1 MSPEPL
7 IVANNAFCF
16 EMRNKVRKWM
26 RTLSD
31 WMIKAAVLA
40 ILLLVAGTCYV
51 LHCGRMGIDPEYR
64 EQGLPRRLVELGYLP
79 EGVAARHVFSTVSSE
94 LYRLENAEWSDAT
107 NALPIWRRADDR
119 TSGFQGQDIVRMSGD
134 PGLTNDC
141 PSHFVP
147 LYKVDP
153 DAHFESMEWIETE
166 TGTYLSLHW
175 L

>member
-1 MSPEPL
+1 
-7 IVANNAFCF
+7 
-16 EMRNKVRKWM
+16 M

-51 LHCGRMGIDPEYR
+51 LYCGRMIDPEYR
-64 EQGLPRRLVELGYLP
+64 EQGLPRRLVELGYLT
-79 EGVAARHVFSTVSSE
+79 EGVAAHHVFSTINCE

-107 NALPIWRRADDR
+107 NALPVWRQAHDI
-119 TSGFQGQDIVRMSGD
+119 TTHFEGQDVLCASGD
-134 PGLTNDC
+134 PGLTNNC
-141 PSHFVP
+141 PSHWVP

-153 DAHFESMEWIETE
+153 DSNFESMEWIETE
-166 TGTYLSLHW
+166 TGTYLFIAW